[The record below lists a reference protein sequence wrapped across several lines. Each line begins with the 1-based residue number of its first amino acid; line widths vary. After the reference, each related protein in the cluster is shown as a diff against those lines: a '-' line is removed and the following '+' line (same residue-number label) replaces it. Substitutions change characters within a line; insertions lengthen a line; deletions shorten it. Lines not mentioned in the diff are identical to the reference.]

1 MSDLRVGVQGPKHT
15 CIFLKKTKSID
26 DLVNGVGLT
35 YYLRQL

>member
-15 CIFLKKTKSID
+15 CIFLKKKSID
-26 DLVNGVGLT
+26 DFVNGVGLA